1 MSKIV
6 CDICGTEYPESE
18 DFCPNCG
25 CSQDVSADMDM
36 ELEDDN
42 FLEDS
47 PITAVRKQKEA
58 AAMEEAE
65 QAAAESKETDSEPES
80 ELEEEDEEDR
90 GSRGTG
96 VAVLLT
102 VLIMLLLGAAGF
114 LFLRFMLP
122 NMDLG
127 RLPEQTQPGMHDQ
140 VPDAPTGPEIPCRML
155 ALTSGGAVD
164 LTREGEYKLIHVIV
178 KPEDTT
184 DTLVYTSSDES
195 IVTVTEEGRLEAV
208 AEGEAVITISC
219 GSQTLQCYVTVG
231 FVEETVPPTEA
242 ETQPAEE
249 PQEESQEEPTE
260 ETASQEET
268 EPVQTEA
275 PEETVPETT
284 GPQLKD
290 VTLKLGKSEFILPP
304 GYTYTVPLDCDLSYE
319 EIEWS
324 IEHTYIATVENGVVK
339 GLTTGVTELTA
350 RYGDQTATCIVRIKK
365 I

>member
-18 DFCPNCG
+18 DFCPICG

-65 QAAAESKETDSEPES
+65 QATVDSSEDSAVEPE
-80 ELEEEDEEDR
+80 EEEKT
-90 GSRGTG
+90 RGTG

-140 VPDAPTGPEIPCRML
+140 VPDVPTGPEIPCRML

-184 DTLVYTSSDES
+184 DALVYTSSDES

-231 FVEETVPPTEA
+231 FIEETEPPTEA

-324 IEHTYIATVENGVVK
+324 IEHTYIATVEDGVVK

>member
-1 MSKIV
+1 MSKII

-18 DFCPNCG
+18 DFCPICG

-47 PITAVRKQKEA
+47 PIMAIRKQKEA
-58 AAMEEAE
+58 AAAEEAE
-65 QAAAESKETDSEPES
+65 QAAADSTADAAVES
-80 ELEEEDEEDR
+80 EEEEEE
-90 GSRGTG
+90 GAKGTG
-96 VAVLLT
+96 VVILLT
-102 VLIMLLLGAAGF
+102 VLIMLLIFSAGF
-114 LFLRFMLP
+114 LFVKFLLP
-122 NMDLG
+122 RMDLG
-127 RLPEQTQPGMHDQ
+127 KLPEQTVPGVQ
-140 VPDAPTGPEIPCRML
+140 EQISPETTGPEIPCRML
-155 ALTSGGAVD
+155 ALISGGAVE

-184 DTLVYTSSDES
+184 DTLTYTSSDES

-208 AEGEAVITISC
+208 GEGEAIITMTC
-219 GSQTLQCYVTVG
+219 GSQSLQCKVTVG

-242 ETQPAEE
+242 ETEPETE
-249 PQEESQEEPTE
+249 PQEQTGPE
-260 ETASQEET
+260 ETQET
-268 EPVQTEA
+268 EATETTEA
-275 PEETVPETT
+275 PEPVETEGAVQETE
-284 GPQLKD
+284 PQQLKD

-324 IEHTYIATVENGVVK
+324 IEHPYIASVENGVVK
-339 GLTTGVTELTA
+339 GLTKGVTILTA
-350 RYGDQTATCIVRIKK
+350 KYGDQTVTCIVRIRK